1 MRPISKWNELEHR
14 TMKDDLKTIIGQIGE
29 DHRHEMATDSRH
41 YCEVSIGQSA
51 ERLGYP
57 HLEGQ
62 FRDVYAI
69 VPLKRPAEGMK
80 VRIDGRTFV
89 DYAQFDNGLVVP
101 GYLAKKTGLPF
112 KRYVAQ
118 DSMILNFT

>member
-1 MRPISKWNELEHR
+1 MNDE
-14 TMKDDLKTIIGQIGE
+14 LKTIIKRIGE
-29 DHRHEMATDSRH
+29 DHRHEISTDSRH
-41 YCEVSIGQSA
+41 YREVCIGRSA

-57 HLEGQ
+57 HLTSQ
-62 FRDVYAI
+62 LRDVYAI

-89 DYAQFDNGLVVP
+89 DYAQFDSGVVVP
-101 GYLAKKTGLPF
+101 GYLAKKTDLPF
-112 KRYVAQ
+112 KPYVAQ